1 MSLGK
6 SLYIWEGQLRI
17 SVILEFRT
25 FNWKKD
31 LGVKSQFLFC
41 LQSWALFGL
50 PGFRKVDSP
59 QSQSNLCLTYI
70 WIIEDEYAWSHWK
83 ERLHDFFQDTNEYYL
98 GEPY

>member
-50 PGFRKVDSP
+50 PGFRKVD
-59 QSQSNLCLTYI
+59 
-70 WIIEDEYAWSHWK
+70 
-83 ERLHDFFQDTNEYYL
+83 
-98 GEPY
+98 